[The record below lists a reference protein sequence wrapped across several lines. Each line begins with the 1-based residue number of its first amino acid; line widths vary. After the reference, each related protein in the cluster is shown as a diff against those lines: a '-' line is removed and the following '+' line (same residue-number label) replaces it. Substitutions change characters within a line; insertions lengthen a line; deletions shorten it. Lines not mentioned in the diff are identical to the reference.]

1 MLTPQSVDQ
10 LSRAQ
15 RHPGWGVGGSG
26 PRLPTLS
33 PPSALPLH
41 GEGEIFGL
49 LCSEACPLLAQDV
62 WEGVTPPRLP
72 CGQDSGCLG
81 LDETALDSITFT
93 SKTALWSR
101 GPGGS
106 QALGYPGTRLSS
118 PIPCPRSSRLHVA
131 PQHILSGGPRPRP
144 LKWLAAEST
153 VQAEPTAHSRF
164 RASFAFYFMLIFL
177 SPEGYWFQEGLGHC
191 VTSGRYLAAQ
201 RGQGC
206 MTPGG
211 GSGLPRTAA
220 PSSCG
225 HSGASAH
232 FSGGRWRG
240 RGPC

>member
-1 MLTPQSVDQ
+1 MLPVGFPGRGRLGLRGSTVRGKQGCPPPPAPELCQPPARAPLLRPLSSLSTTAAPDLPCIPRTPQMLTPQSVDQ

-49 LCSEACPLLAQDV
+49 LYSEACPLLAQDV
-62 WEGVTPPRLP
+62 WEGVTPPCLP

-101 GPGGS
+101 GSGGS

-118 PIPCPRSSRLHVA
+118 PIPVPEAAVST
-131 PQHILSGGPRPRP
+131 
-144 LKWLAAEST
+144 WLPSTSCLVSPAAD
-153 VQAEPTAHSRF
+153 
-164 RASFAFYFMLIFL
+164 L
-177 SPEGYWFQEGLGHC
+177 
-191 VTSGRYLAAQ
+191 
-201 RGQGC
+201 
-206 MTPGG
+206 
-211 GSGLPRTAA
+211 
-220 PSSCG
+220 
-225 HSGASAH
+225 
-232 FSGGRWRG
+232 
-240 RGPC
+240 